1 MDSVD
6 IFNIKIRFYDGVESA
21 VRIDET
27 FYIGL
32 CKFEAD
38 VADIIK
44 IESELINKV
53 VIAKNNLSGRFEEG
67 IFNYLYNTN
76 SKSILLNLMK
86 RSNKRKNVKSERI
99 YCSIW

>member
-1 MDSVD
+1 MIDSVD
-6 IFNIKIRFYDGVESA
+6 IFNVKVRFYDGVECA
-21 VRIDET
+21 VKIDQT

-53 VIAKNNLSGRFEEG
+53 VIAKNNLNGRYEEG
-67 IFNYLYNTN
+67 
-76 SKSILLNLMK
+76 M
-86 RSNKRKNVKSERI
+86 
-99 YCSIW
+99 C